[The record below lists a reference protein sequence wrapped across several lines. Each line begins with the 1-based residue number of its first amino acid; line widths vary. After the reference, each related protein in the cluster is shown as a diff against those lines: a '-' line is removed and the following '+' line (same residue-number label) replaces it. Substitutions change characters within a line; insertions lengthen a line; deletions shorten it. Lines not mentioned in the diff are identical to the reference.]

1 MDFHLPNLS
10 DVDLLGGGDARRCSE
25 LLIAVRLGLFVAI
38 GAADQLGPGARLG
51 HRFIAVVLYACIH
64 VAGQRTAFPV
74 ISCSCTFGGLGS
86 TRHAS
91 VLINC
96 VMRGGGLGRV
106 RGQGSVAL
114 IANRAGSSSL

>member
-1 MDFHLPNLS
+1 M
-10 DVDLLGGGDARRCSE
+10 LGRGDARRCSE

-38 GAADQLGPGARLG
+38 CTADELGPGASLG
-51 HRFIAVVLYACIH
+51 HRFALVIYACIH
-64 VAGQRTAFPV
+64 VAGQRTALSV
-74 ISCSCTFGGLGS
+74 ISRSCTFCGLGS

-91 VLINC
+91 VLIDC
-96 VMRGGGLGRV
+96 VMRGSGLGRV

>member
-1 MDFHLPNLS
+1 M
-10 DVDLLGGGDARRCSE
+10 LGGSDARRCSE

-38 GAADQLGPGARLG
+38 CTADELSPGASLG
-51 HRFIAVVLYACIH
+51 HRFALVIYACIH
-64 VAGQRTAFPV
+64 VAGQSTAFPV
-74 ISCSCTFGGLGS
+74 ISCSCTFSGLGS
-86 TRHAS
+86 TRHAR

-106 RGQGSVAL
+106 RGEGSVAL

>member
-1 MDFHLPNLS
+1 M
-10 DVDLLGGGDARRCSE
+10 LGGSDACRCPE
-25 LLIAVRLGLFVAI
+25 FLIAVGLGLFVAI
-38 GAADQLGPGARLG
+38 CTANELGSGASLG
-51 HRFIAVVLYACIH
+51 HRFALVIYACIH
-64 VAGQRTAFPV
+64 VASQRTVFPV
-74 ISCSCTFGGLGS
+74 INCSCTFGGLGS

-96 VMRGGGLGRV
+96 MMRGGGLGRV